1 MEALFI
7 PLIILVLIV
16 ATGGIVVRSP
26 CITLVMIFWLIV
38 AAALGLVA
46 GLVYAIAVVFL
57 AAAEVLQALLDF
69 RTRRRHARWLKTHQ
83 VPR

>member
-16 ATGGIVVRSP
+16 AAGGIVARTL
-26 CITLVMIFWLIV
+26 CTTLVTLFWLIV
-38 AAALGLVA
+38 AAALRLVT
-46 GLVYAIAVVFL
+46 GLVYALAVVFL
-57 AAAEVLQALLDF
+57 AAAEALQALHDL

-83 VPR
+83 GPR